1 VLKSISFFPITKMN
15 LWIII
20 FRRWRKI
27 RENAGCGER
36 GIEKESES
44 NLIGNI

>member
-20 FRRWRKI
+20 CRWWRKI
-27 RENAGCGER
+27 IENAGCGER

-44 NLIGNI
+44 SLIRNI